1 MVDIDIPEVH
11 SELAAAFERYER
23 ALLAN
28 DIETVNGLF
37 WNSPLTVRY
46 GTRDRECHYGHAEIA
61 EFRIRRGAVNQ
72 ARVLNDTRVTTFGRD
87 FGITNTEYRP
97 AGSERNGRQS
107 QTWVRTG
114 DGWKIVSAHVSFG
127 T

>member
-11 SELAAAFERYER
+11 SELAAAFKRYER

-46 GTRDRECHYGHAEIA
+46 GTRDRECHHGHTEIA

-72 ARVLNDTRVTTFGRD
+72 ARVMNNTHVTTFGRD
-87 FGITNTEYRP
+87 FGITNTQYQP
-97 AGSERNGRQS
+97 AGSDRNGRQS
-107 QTWVRTG
+107 QAWVRTG
-114 DGWKIVSAHVSFG
+114 EGWKIVSAHVSFG

>member
-1 MVDIDIPEVH
+1 MLDIDIPEVH
-11 SELAAAFERYER
+11 AELVAAFQRYER

-37 WNSPLTVRY
+37 WSSPLTVRY
-46 GTRDRECHYGHAEIA
+46 GTRDGECHQGHAAIA
-61 EFRIRRGAVNQ
+61 EFRLRRGAVDQ

-87 FGITNTEYRP
+87 FGITNTGYRP
-97 AGSERNGRQS
+97 AGSERNGRQT

-114 DGWKIVSAHVSFG
+114 EGWRIVSAHVSFG